1 MHHAY
6 RVVVM
11 GTESRVKYEE
21 LFGNFSYNS
30 PHFTPSFPLLVVFI
44 MGRCVASAAP
54 FACFLPYYSCVFTF
68 HCMCARS
75 ERPALVVQALPVRQL
90 LRCWPGSSPTVLS
103 RFLALVCRTH
113 STHCVVLQV
122 VVLLVLLPLV
132 LPRRLLTMRPLKRA
146 AQCLQCSFSRL
157 PSTLRALLLSVLYIQ
172 VSCASRCACV
182 WPARC
187 VYVPVLGLI
196 VLCVD
201 LASQTLTLGLCDVPQ
216 PLAAAVA

>member
-1 MHHAY
+1 MRSCLETFPTIPHTSPLVSLCWLCSSWAGASPLLPH
-6 RVVVM
+6 
-11 GTESRVKYEE
+11 SRV
-21 LFGNFSYNS
+21 FCRII
-30 PHFTPSFPLLVVFI
+30 HV
-44 MGRCVASAAP
+44 
-54 FACFLPYYSCVFTF
+54 YSCFIA
-68 HCMCARS
+68 CAHV
-75 ERPALVVQALPVRQL
+75 PNAQL
-90 LRCWPGSSPTVLS
+90 SWFKPFWYDNFLRCWPGSSPTVLS
-103 RFLALVCRTH
+103 RFVALVCRTH

-146 AQCLQCSFSRL
+146 AQFLQCSFSRL
-157 PSTLRALLLSVLYIQ
+157 PSALRALLLSVLYMQ

-187 VYVPVLGLI
+187 VCVPVFGLI